1 MKWAILDD
9 HPGIHVLMELTIRR
23 LFPKSTCRF
32 FVDSNEAI
40 AYCSKNAIDFAISD
54 IQIGESKR
62 LDFANFCGEQ
72 KIPFMIYSSYLNI
85 SIIEGLAKLSCRA
98 YVSKSSGIPDLKRGI
113 KAVVSDSLFNCTIVE
128 KYLSNASEQHDI
140 PYLEFSKAELP
151 VILAQINGES
161 TVDLAKRL
169 NKSKTTI
176 RNQRINLAL
185 RCGCNME
192 EIARRYLYW
201 HTTG

>member
-1 MKWAILDD
+1 MEWVILDD
-9 HPGIHVLMELTIRR
+9 HPGIHVVMELTIRR
-23 LFPKSTCRF
+23 LFSKSKCRF
-32 FVDSNEAI
+32 FVDSKEAI
-40 AYCSKNAIDFAISD
+40 AYCSKNTIDFAISD

-169 NKSKTTI
+169 NKSKATI

-185 RCGCNME
+185 RYGCSME